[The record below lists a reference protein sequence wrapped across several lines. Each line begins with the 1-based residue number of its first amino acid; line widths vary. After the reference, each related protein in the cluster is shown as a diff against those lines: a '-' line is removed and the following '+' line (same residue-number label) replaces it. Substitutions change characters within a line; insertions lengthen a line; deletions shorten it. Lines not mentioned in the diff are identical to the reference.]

1 MLRLFGAEQTLLPLT
16 KAYLFPIKI
25 VIPVFVFNQMLAAF
39 LRNDNAPGLATAA
52 VLGGGIFNV
61 FGDYFFVFAMDMGI
75 LGAGLATAAGACIT
89 LLIMLTHFFSKR
101 CTLKFVSIHYL
112 FIKVKGILTT
122 GFSTF
127 SSLKISPS
135 YQQSH
140 GAERTAHQ
148 QQRSPLRA
156 YPAD

>member
-1 MLRLFGAEQTLLPLT
+1 M
-16 KAYLFPIKI
+16 FPIKI

-39 LRNDNAPGLATAA
+39 LRNDKRTRPCNRGGP
-52 VLGGGIFNV
+52 GGGIFNV

-112 FIKVKGILTT
+112 FIKVK
-122 GFSTF
+122 
-127 SSLKISPS
+127 
-135 YQQSH
+135 
-140 GAERTAHQ
+140 AHLDN
-148 QQRSPLRA
+148 RIFNIFC
-156 YPAD
+156 